1 MRSLF
6 QTKHINDSMFIKD
19 WERWHQWC
27 QYNITLEGYGYGV
40 KLHFQQYLSY
50 MYIMPVSFIGG
61 GSHTTIIH
69 TITTMIAPVTWE
81 DIRRQQYIIV
91 SHLII
96 DIIMCKD
103 EMVNLQ
109 IIDWLI
115 FGVLMPLSAIFQLYH
130 GDQFKWWKKPE
141 YLERTTDHGQ
151 ATGKLYQ
158 LRLRVEYTLFVIYK
172 AGREPT
178 PY

>member
-1 MRSLF
+1 
-6 QTKHINDSMFIKD
+6 
-19 WERWHQWC
+19 
-27 QYNITLEGYGYGV
+27 
-40 KLHFQQYLSY
+40 
-50 MYIMPVSFIGG
+50 
-61 GSHTTIIH
+61 
-69 TITTMIAPVTWE
+69 
-81 DIRRQQYIIV
+81 
-91 SHLII
+91 
-96 DIIMCKD
+96 
-103 EMVNLQ
+103 
-109 IIDWLI
+109 LI

-151 ATGKLYQ
+151 ETGKLYQ